1 MLRRGDIAEETAAER
16 CPCDTNALLGEGD
29 REMSHEDNR
38 RIKSKRPE
46 KVADPWELD
55 ARELKQNFP
64 GRRKEAHA
72 KALGPSA
79 MVGVERR
86 LRRATDSR

>member
-1 MLRRGDIAEETAAER
+1 MLRRGDIAEENAAEP

-38 RIKSKRPE
+38 RIESKRPE

-55 ARELKQNFP
+55 ARELKQSFP
-64 GRRKEAHA
+64 GRRKHMRRPW
-72 KALGPSA
+72 GP
-79 MVGVERR
+79 VPWWVWKEG
-86 LRRATDSR
+86 